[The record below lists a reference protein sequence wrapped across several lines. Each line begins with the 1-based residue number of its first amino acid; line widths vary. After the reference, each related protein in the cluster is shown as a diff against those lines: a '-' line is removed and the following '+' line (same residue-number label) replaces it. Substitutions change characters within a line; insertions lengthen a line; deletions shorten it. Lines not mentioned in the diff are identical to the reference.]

1 MSEKLGT
8 VTVTDR
14 WKTVGVITQSNA
26 RQIAVFIDRY
36 KRDSTGIEI
45 RMLAIEDN
53 KSFPFHVLVNNEN
66 SVSLKPKHYHLEDDM
81 LDAVFIEL
89 LYDIFG
95 QISIQVRAENVG
107 ENPDEITIS
116 YKYKI
121 FK

>member
-1 MSEKLGT
+1 MADILGT

-14 WKTVGVITQSNA
+14 WQTVGTITQANP

-45 RMLAIEDN
+45 RMLAVEDN
-53 KSFPFHVLVNNEN
+53 KTFPFHTLVSNEN
-66 SVSLKPKHYHLEDDM
+66 SISLKPKHYHLEDDM
-81 LDAVFIEL
+81 LDAVFIQL

-95 QISIQVRAENVG
+95 QVSIQVRAENVG
-107 ENPDEITIS
+107 ANPDDITIS
-116 YKYKI
+116 YKHKI